1 MRLPKLTDILL
12 FIGGLIALG
21 VLAWLFFTITNT
33 PPVVTT
39 PQSIVLVT
47 PTPTLEVTPRPTR
60 ETVWQLIV
68 TPTPA
73 PSASPTKEIV
83 YPTAAPGAYP
93 VPRPRSGFQFGGQ
106 VITFNHADKMHW
118 AGMKWV
124 KWQINEGDS
133 DALDKVRRGH
143 EQGFKVL
150 LTVIGN
156 PLLVEDAAYHD
167 QFATYVAGLAAGGAD
182 AIEIWNEPNIARDW
196 PSGKISPEIYLEIL
210 KPSYAA
216 IKEANPATLVI
227 SAAQAATLVSK
238 SLRTPNFWT
247 EVDYTKEFVLIGGLR
262 YADCV
267 GVHYNIGISAPTNS
281 DSGPTGDAAFWFLP
295 RIVDYYS
302 TLTRGTRPI
311 CITELGY
318 LSDDG
323 LDPLTQVAPD
333 FAWAK
338 DTTVDDQ
345 AAWHAAAARMGLNN
359 PLIEMIIVWN
369 VDFYAYGAD
378 PHAGYAIIRPNGG
391 CPACDALHNVLGGS

>member
-1 MRLPKLTDILL
+1 MRLPKLSDLLL
-12 FIGGLIALG
+12 FFSGLIALG
-21 VLAWLFFTITNT
+21 VLAWLFLAVTLT
-33 PPVVTT
+33 PTVVTT
-39 PQSIVLVT
+39 PQSIVLITST
-47 PTPTLEVTPRPTR
+47 PTPEVTPRPTR

-68 TPTPA
+68 TPTLAPA
-73 PSASPTKEIV
+73 AEPTKVIV
-83 YPTAAPGAYP
+83 YPTPAPGAYP
-93 VPRPRSGFQFGGQ
+93 VARGRSGFQFGGQ
-106 VITFNHADKMHW
+106 VITFNHADKMRW

-133 DALDKVRRGH
+133 DALDKVKRGH

-156 PLLVEDAAYHD
+156 PVLVEDVAYPQ
-167 QFATYVAGLAAGGAD
+167 QFATYVGNLAAGGAD
-182 AIEIWNEPNIARDW
+182 AIEVWNEPNIARDW
-196 PSGKISPEIYLEIL
+196 PAGKISPEIYVQIL

-216 IKEANPATLVI
+216 IKAANPNTIVI

-247 EVDYTKEFVLIGGLR
+247 EVDYTTELVLTGGLL

-267 GVHYNIGISAPTNS
+267 GVHYNIGISPPTNT
-281 DSGPTGDAAFWFLP
+281 DKAPTGDAAFWFLP
-295 RIVDYYS
+295 RLLDYYA
-302 TLTRGTRPI
+302 TLTKGTRPV

-323 LDPLTQVAPD
+323 LEPLTQVAPD
-333 FAWAK
+333 FAWAQ

-345 AAWHAAAARMGLNN
+345 AAWHAAAARLALTN
-359 PLIEMIIVWN
+359 PQIEMIIVWN

-378 PHAGYAIIRPNGG
+378 PHAGYAIVRPNGG
-391 CPACDALHNVLGGS
+391 CPACDALNAVLGGS